1 MQFPSFKEHK
11 AHDSLLLRFDAI
23 SRNCARFLSQNAPM
37 LVQFNI
43 DAISLPL
50 CATAWTAQ
58 MGPDIPGYFY
68 VTCNFF
74 FVIRP
79 LSIPYPPLSTAI
91 KDRGDFFLEGNVN
104 FPFPHLVNAIEI
116 WHEINIPIEMIG
128 KNCKKYAKLNLINKK

>member
-79 LSIPYPPLSTAI
+79 FIYSASSSFNCNQGQRWFLSRRKREFSFSTFGEC
-91 KDRGDFFLEGNVN
+91 DRNLARDKYS
-104 FPFPHLVNAIEI
+104 H
-116 WHEINIPIEMIG
+116 WDDR
-128 KNCKKYAKLNLINKK
+128 KKL

>member
-58 MGPDIPGYFY
+58 MEPDIPGYFY

-79 LSIPYPPLSTAI
+79 LYLFRILLFQLQSRTEVISFSKETWI
-91 KDRGDFFLEGNVN
+91 FLR
-104 FPFPHLVNAIEI
+104 LVNAIEI
-116 WHEINIPIEMIG
+116 WHEINIPIETIG